1 MKFRNFSLALL
12 ALTMPVVAQTAPSP
26 SPSPDPTTH
35 PVARQ
40 MNDAFADVYE
50 KVAPT
55 VVVIEVRATADVAVP
70 GLPEGLEFF
79 FRGPDGRPVPQGPTE
94 GSGFIISPEG
104 YILTNHHV
112 VASGVMGEI
121 SVRLQ
126 DGRTFP
132 ATVIGA
138 DKKSDIAV
146 IKIEAKDLPAV
157 ELGDSDKARVGQFA
171 FAIGAPYDLPYT
183 FTVGVISGKG
193 RDDLTY
199 SETYQEYIQTDA
211 AINPGNSGGPL
222 CDLDGRVVGVNTMI
236 NGINRGL
243 GFAVPINIAKDVAS
257 QLMTNGRVS
266 RPWLGIGI
274 LGLEDSA
281 EARAHF
287 SSLKSGVLIRGV
299 MPGTPA
305 FNSPLQAGDVIL
317 KVDGKAVGRSR
328 DFQREILGKKIG
340 DAVKLEFWR
349 EGQISTCSVQTGEQP
364 EQFIRTA
371 MPPQKKSDPNGSAG
385 RYGLIPD
392 RASSPSHGVRVED
405 VVPDSAAAVAGVRA
419 GDIIVEVAGDPVTTA
434 ENLEKTLERADSQ
447 RGVLVLIDRG
457 GQKTFAIL
465 KN

>member
-1 MKFRNFSLALL
+1 MKFRYFSLALL
-12 ALTMPVVAQTAPSP
+12 ALTASAVAQT
-26 SPSPDPTTH
+26 PDPTTH
-35 PVARQ
+35 PLARQ

-50 KVAPT
+50 KVAPA
-55 VVVIEVRATADVAVP
+55 VVVIGVRATADVAVP

-79 FRGPDGRPVPQGPTE
+79 FRGPDGQPIPQGPTE

-104 YILTNHHV
+104 HILTNHHV

-146 IKIEAKDLPAV
+146 IKIEANDLPSV

-183 FTVGVISGKG
+183 FTVGVISAKG
-193 RDDLTY
+193 RNDFPY

-211 AINPGNSGGPL
+211 AIHPGNSGGPL
-222 CDLDGRVVGVNTMI
+222 CDLNGRVVGVNTMI
-236 NGINRGL
+236 KGINRGL
-243 GFAVPINIAKDVAS
+243 GFAIPINIAKDVAS
-257 QLMTNGRVS
+257 QLMANGRVS

-287 SSLKSGVLIRGV
+287 SSLKSGVLVRGV
-299 MPGTPA
+299 MPDTPA
-305 FNSPLQAGDVIL
+305 FNSPLQTGDVIL

-340 DAVKLEFWR
+340 EAVNLEFWR
-349 EGQISTCSVQTGEQP
+349 DGQISTCVVQTGEQP

-371 MPPQKKSDPNGSAG
+371 VSAPRKADPEGSAG
-385 RYGLIPD
+385 RYGLTPD
-392 RASSPSHGVRVED
+392 RASTPTHGVRVEN
-405 VVPDSAAAVAGVRA
+405 VVPDSAAAAAGVRP
-419 GDIIVEVAGDPVTTA
+419 GDIIVEVAGDLVTTA
-434 ENLEKTLERADSQ
+434 ENLEKALEKADAR
-447 RGVLVLIDRG
+447 RGVLVLIDRD